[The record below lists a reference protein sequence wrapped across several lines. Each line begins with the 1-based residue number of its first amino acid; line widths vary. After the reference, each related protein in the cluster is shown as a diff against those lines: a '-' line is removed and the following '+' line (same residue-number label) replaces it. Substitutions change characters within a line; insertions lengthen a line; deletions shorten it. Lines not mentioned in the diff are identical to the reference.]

1 VEAGLNVFAEWML
14 DTGDKQQN
22 LLKTLLGLDGPQ
34 QVTSQVGQNPA
45 QDSRL
50 RRGPK
55 THGGAGALLA
65 VVLPDVTQ
73 GVAVLVA
80 ALVRGFPG
88 PRVMTP
94 RRRACEIPRM
104 GPSHVPPVTEIG
116 PRDAVLQAAFCD
128 YVPQVFR
135 RADFRH
141 WRQWGEWDDDYRAF
155 AVFEDDRVVAN
166 TSVMRMRLRMDGRE
180 VSAFQL
186 GAVGC
191 VPSHRGRGLA
201 RVAMTAALESC
212 GDAPV
217 LLFAN
222 PTVRQFYPRFG
233 FQPWKQT
240 LFAAA
245 HEAVPEG
252 PPAPTLDLEDAKVRA
267 DFAALSREGLPSTER
282 FGARGYATVASWHV
296 ANGFA
301 RPLRQLG
308 PHAWVSASVEGD
320 TLYLDDVFAHE
331 PFDLRA
337 SLPHLIDRPI
347 RSLQFGFTPE
357 RWWPGAVEAGEDT
370 EADLF
375 VRRLSPS
382 RAAHRF
388 PVLAHT

>member
-1 VEAGLNVFAEWML
+1 
-14 DTGDKQQN
+14 
-22 LLKTLLGLDGPQ
+22 
-34 QVTSQVGQNPA
+34 
-45 QDSRL
+45 
-50 RRGPK
+50 
-55 THGGAGALLA
+55 
-65 VVLPDVTQ
+65 
-73 GVAVLVA
+73 
-80 ALVRGFPG
+80 
-88 PRVMTP
+88 
-94 RRRACEIPRM
+94 M
-104 GPSHVPPVTEIG
+104 GPPPVSTVTGIG
-116 PRDAVLQAAFCD
+116 PRDAVLQTAFCD

-141 WRQWGEWDDDYRAF
+141 WREWGEWDDDYRAF
-155 AVFEDDRVVAN
+155 ALFEDGHVVAN
-166 TSVMRMRLRMDGRE
+166 ASVMRMRLRMDGRE
-180 VSAFQL
+180 VPAFQL

-191 VPSHRGRGLA
+191 IPSHRERGLS
-201 RVAMTAALESC
+201 RVVMDAALEAC

-222 PTVRQFYPRFG
+222 PRVREFYPRFG

-240 LFAAA
+240 LFAAE

-267 DFAALSREGLPSTER
+267 RFAAISREGLPSTER

-308 PHAWVSASVEGD
+308 PDTWVSASVDGD
-320 TLYLDDVFAHE
+320 TLHLDDVFTRE

-337 SLPHLIDRPI
+337 SLPRLIDRPI
-347 RSLQFGFTPE
+347 RSIRFGFTPE

-375 VRRLSPS
+375 VRKLTPSPD
-382 RAAHRF
+382 AHRF